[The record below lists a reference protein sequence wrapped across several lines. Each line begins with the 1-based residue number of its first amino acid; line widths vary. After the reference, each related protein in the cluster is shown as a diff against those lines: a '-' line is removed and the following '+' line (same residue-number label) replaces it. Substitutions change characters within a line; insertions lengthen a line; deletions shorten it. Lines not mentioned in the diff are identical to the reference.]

1 MKNYIKELR
10 SKFKKYEIDGY
21 VIPKNDDYF
30 TEYSKLNRLEV
41 ISNFSG
47 SAGLAIILKNKNYLF
62 TDGRYTI
69 QSKIESGKNFKIYG
83 FEKLIN
89 CSLFKNLTLGI
100 DPKLFTN
107 TQIKNYF
114 LKHNKIKYVEK
125 NLIDEIKKQKEHTS
139 IPFFSLDKNIV
150 GESINSKLNKITK
163 YLKKNKSDYIF
174 ISAPENVAWT
184 LNIRGGDGPN
194 SPIPNSRLI
203 VSKSKKILLISNLKK
218 CKQLL
223 KNKIIKK
230 DEFLDVNTLPSKILH
245 LKGKNFIVDDKSCS
259 IFYENLIKSKFK
271 IIKREDP
278 IYLLKAIKNKTE
290 IKNMIN
296 AHILDGV
303 ALTKFLFWIKKINK
317 KKITEVEAA
326 KKLENFRKLNKNFL
340 YPSFDTIAGSGK
352 NGAIVHYRA
361 KKEKCRTINRND
373 IFLCDSGGQYKY
385 GTTDVTRTICFSKQK
400 QNIKNIFTK
409 VLKGHIAVA
418 TTDINKDDTG
428 KKIDKRA
435 RKFLNK
441 SNLDYAHG
449 TGHGVGFFLNVH
461 EGPQSITK
469 INTVKIREG
478 MILSNEPGYYKTNEY
493 GIRIENL
500 VYVKKIK
507 KNLSFQNLTMAPIEK
522 DLINFDLLTIDEKNY
537 LFKYHL
543 EVYSKISK
551 YLNPNER
558 KLVSYFY
565 LAFSKIQLGQL
576 LLFLTV
582 WHNLLFF

>member
-1 MKNYIKELR
+1 MRNYIKLLR

-21 VIPKNDDYF
+21 IIPKNDDFF
-30 TEYSKLNRLEV
+30 TEYSKLNRLEI

-89 CSLFKNLTLGI
+89 CNLFKKLTLGI

-114 LKHNKIKYVEK
+114 LKYNKIKHIEK
-125 NLIDEIKKQKEHTS
+125 NLIDEIKKQKENVS
-139 IPFFSLDKNIV
+139 FPFFSLDKSIV
-150 GESINSKLNKITK
+150 GKSVNSKLNKITH

-174 ISAPENVAWT
+174 ISAPENVAWV

-194 SPIPNSRLI
+194 SPIPNSRLLI
-203 VSKSKKILLISNLKK
+203 SKSKKILLISNLKK
-218 CKQLL
+218 CRQLL
-223 KNKIIKK
+223 KNKVIKK
-230 DEFLDVNTLPSKILH
+230 DEFLDESDLPSRILN
-245 LKGKNFIVDDKSCS
+245 LNGKNFIVDDKSCS
-259 IFYENLIKSKFK
+259 IFYENLIKLKFK

-303 ALTKFLFWIKKINK
+303 ALTKFLYWIKKINK
-317 KKITEVEAA
+317 KKINEVEAA
-326 KKLENFRKLNKNFL
+326 KKLESFRKINHNFL

-361 KKEKCRTINRND
+361 KKENCKVINKRD
-373 IFLCDSGGQYKY
+373 VFLCDSGGQYKY

-400 QNIKNIFTK
+400 QNIKDIFTK

-418 TTDINKDDTG
+418 TTDINKNDTG

-469 INTVKIREG
+469 INTIKIKEG

-500 VYVKKIK
+500 VYVKKIN
-507 KNLSFQNLTMAPIEK
+507 KNLLFKNLTMAPIEK
-522 DLINFDLLTIDEKNY
+522 DLINFDLLTVNEKNY

-551 YLNPNER
+551 YLNTNER
-558 KLVSYFY
+558 KW
-565 LAFSKIQLGQL
+565 LASFI
-576 LLFLTV
+576 
-582 WHNLLFF
+582 